1 MHRYGHLC
9 LRLMISWYFMI
20 FHVSF
25 QLGRTS
31 DPPRWFA
38 WFQHPYLVTKY
49 TPNRAKWK
57 NTFSSYKLRN
67 WLVFHKLFAGN
78 CSFLEYLEYRGH
90 SLRFQKSAVNNSW
103 KDSPN
108 LTTSRSVSQL
118 KSSFSQTEYENRDF
132 LAKVISESS
141 LAWFQLLYTTDI
153 SKQTFEESKRNW
165 YVYHVRFFSYRTV
178 ITPILFYYDS

>member
-1 MHRYGHLC
+1 MNDLSLDLFIVFCQTTFTWSDAIKHASVWSFLPTTYD
-9 LRLMISWYFMI
+9 FMI

-57 NTFSSYKLRN
+57 NTFSSYKLSN
-67 WLVFHKLFAGN
+67 FAGN
-78 CSFLEYLEYRGH
+78 CSFLEYLECRGR
-90 SLRFQKSAVNNSW
+90 SIRFQKSVVYESW

-108 LTTSRSVSQL
+108 LTD
-118 KSSFSQTEYENRDF
+118 YENTDF
-132 LAKVISESS
+132 WACWAKMIVKFG
-141 LAWFQLLYTTDI
+141 L
-153 SKQTFEESKRNW
+153 
-165 YVYHVRFFSYRTV
+165 FFSFY
-178 ITPILFYYDS
+178 ILLTWCQWHL